1 MYEEVDRREKITD
14 LKGTYAEKEGKIVA
28 DVHGNYKEYD
38 KGKKVETINVDR
50 KNVSGTF
57 VMEKIGNKI
66 RISQTQLK
74 DGGFG
79 FQGFFEGA

>member
-1 MYEEVDRREKITD
+1 M
-14 LKGTYAEKEGKIVA
+14 A

-38 KGKKVETINVDR
+38 KGQKVETINVDR

-57 VMEKIGNKI
+57 VMEKIDNKI

-79 FQGFFEGA
+79 FQAFFEGA